1 MLQAPASINAVMWGL
16 LRRDSTVVSSTAPWL
31 SSALDGI
38 SHALFW
44 YSVLLVCLT
53 LVATWQRRAAIRS
66 QGFHWGWVALTFPSC
81 STSIAALHYSRFDG
95 GSAGPGHL
103 PAWSQSPLLT
113 YALVVSA
120 LTCVTVV
127 AVAVGVARQELQRAQ
142 TVGRAVIGCDA
153 PSKEQQTVVLFDKPQ
168 QPPAHDGGSNA
179 GWKEEC
185 DPEQPPAHDGGS
197 SAGWKEECDPEQPPA
212 HDGGSSAGWKEEC
225 DPERPPYP
233 LTGSGSLVF
242 DEPDSPLVSTQVED
256 LLRSENEGP

>member
-53 LVATWQRRAAIRS
+53 LAATWQRRAAIRS

-103 PAWSQSPLLT
+103 PAWSQTPLLA

-127 AVAVGVARQELQRAQ
+127 AVTVGVVRQELQRAQ
-142 TVGRAVIGCDA
+142 TVGRPVIGCDA

-185 DPEQPPAHDGGS
+185 DPEQPP
-197 SAGWKEECDPEQPPA
+197 
-212 HDGGSSAGWKEEC
+212 
-225 DPERPPYP
+225 YP

-242 DEPDSPLVSTQVED
+242 DEPDSPSGQHSSRRLASVGERRP
-256 LLRSENEGP
+256 LK